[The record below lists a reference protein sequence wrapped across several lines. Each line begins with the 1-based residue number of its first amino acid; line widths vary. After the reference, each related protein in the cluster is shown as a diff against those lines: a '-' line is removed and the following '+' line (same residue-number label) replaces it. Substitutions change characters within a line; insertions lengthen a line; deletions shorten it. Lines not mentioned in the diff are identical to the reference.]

1 MQEQE
6 LTQAQAVSLLV
17 QAADLAQSR
26 GAFKLE
32 EASMVAQAIRLLV
45 PGRGAS
51 ATTEP
56 VEEESDVNESETG
69 GSGE

>member
-26 GAFKLE
+26 GVFKLE
-32 EASMVAQAIRLLV
+32 EASMVTQAIHLLV
-45 PGRGAS
+45 PGRAGLS
-51 ATTEP
+51 NTEP
-56 VEEESDVNESETG
+56 DTEEPETG
-69 GSGE
+69 GDDE

>member
-6 LTQAQAVSLLV
+6 LTQNQAVSLLV

-32 EASMVAQAIRLLV
+32 EASMVTRAIHLLV
-45 PGRGAS
+45 PSRGVVPA
-51 ATTEP
+51 
-56 VEEESDVNESETG
+56 EESVQEQETEENN
-69 GSGE
+69 GE

>member
-6 LTQAQAVSLLV
+6 LTQNQAVSLLV

-32 EASMVAQAIRLLV
+32 EASLVTRAIHLLV
-45 PGRGAS
+45 PSRAEVP
-51 ATTEP
+51 T
-56 VEEESDVNESETG
+56 EESAQEQETEENNSE
-69 GSGE
+69 